1 MELFMSNKLRFIF
14 NPSELGAGTRGASLG
29 PEAILSAAR
38 AKNSKLFKDREIRI
52 IPGQNHLLD
61 RQIEESFAKN
71 IDGII
76 SVFHSVEKEIID
88 ALSAKD
94 FPIIIAGDHS
104 SAGATISS
112 ISRFYPNKKIG
123 VLWIDA
129 HADLHTPYSTPSGN
143 MHGMPLATALG
154 FDNLACKRNE
164 VDGVTVEKWNKLKS
178 NSLQPEN
185 LIYIAVRDTEKE
197 EDFLINQFNIKNYS
211 VEDVRQLGMDNLI
224 NELNKKFSEVDYLY
238 VSFDVD
244 SMDPELTSHGTGT
257 PVPNGLSPEE
267 ANQILLGACKLDK
280 LIALE
285 IVEVNPCLDEKK
297 NKMAETAL
305 VIIESIV
312 ETLEN

>member
-1 MELFMSNKLRFIF
+1 MSNKLRFIF

-38 AKNSKLFKDREIRI
+38 AKTSKLFKDREIRI
-52 IPGQNHLLD
+52 IQDQNHLLD
-61 RQIEESFAKN
+61 KQNEGSFAKN

-76 SVFHSVEKEIID
+76 SVFHSVENEIND

-112 ISRFYPNKKIG
+112 ISRFYPNKKLG

-267 ANQILLGACKLDK
+267 ANQILLGACKNDK
-280 LIALE
+280 LVALE
-285 IVEVNPCLDEKK
+285 IVEINPCLDEKK

>member
-38 AKNSKLFKDREIRI
+38 AKKSKLFKDREIRI
-52 IPGQNHLLD
+52 IPDQNHLLD
-61 RQIEESFAKN
+61 KQIEESFAKN

-76 SVFHSVEKEIID
+76 SVFHSVESEIND
-88 ALSAKD
+88 ALTAKD

-154 FDNLACKRNE
+154 FDNLACKRND
-164 VDGVTVEKWNKLKS
+164 VDGVTIEKWNKLKS

-185 LIYIAVRDTEKE
+185 LIYIAVRDTEIE
-197 EDFLINQFNIKNYS
+197 EDFLINQFNIKNYT
-211 VEDVRQLGMDNLI
+211 VEDVRQFGVDNLI
-224 NELNKKFSEVDYLY
+224 DELNKKFSEVDYLY

-285 IVEVNPCLDEKK
+285 IVEINPCLDEKK

>member
-1 MELFMSNKLRFIF
+1 MSKNLRIII

-29 PEAILSAAR
+29 PNAIFAAAR
-38 AKNSKLFKDREIRI
+38 TKKSKLFENREIHN
-52 IPGQNHLLD
+52 IPDQNHLLD
-61 RQIEESFAKN
+61 KPNVTSFAKN

-76 SVFHSVEKEIID
+76 NVFSSVNQEISKS
-88 ALSAKD
+88 LSSGD
-94 FPIIIAGDHS
+94 FPLIIAGDHS
-104 SAGATISS
+104 SAGATVAS
-112 ISRFYPNKKIG
+112 ISAFYPTKKIG

-129 HADLHTPYSTPSGN
+129 HADIHTPYTTPSGN

-154 FDNLACKRNE
+154 NDNIDCKKNDLDE
-164 VDGVTVEKWNKLKS
+164 LTIEKWNKLKS
-178 NSLQPEN
+178 SSLQPNN

-197 EDFLINQFNIKNYS
+197 EDFLIQKLNIKNYT
-211 VEDVRQLGMDNLI
+211 VQDVRQLGIQNVI
-224 NELNKKFSEVDYLY
+224 TELKKKFDDVDYLY

-267 ANQILLGACKLDK
+267 AKEILVEVCKFDNLV
-280 LIALE
+280 ALE
-285 IVEVNPCLDEKK
+285 LVEVNPCLDEKK

-305 VIIESIV
+305 DILESII